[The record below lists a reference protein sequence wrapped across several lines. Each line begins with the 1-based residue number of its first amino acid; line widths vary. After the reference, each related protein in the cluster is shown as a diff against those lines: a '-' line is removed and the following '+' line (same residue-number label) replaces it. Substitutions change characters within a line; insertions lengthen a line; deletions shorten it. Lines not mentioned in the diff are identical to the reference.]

1 MVALAL
7 AGVGLYG
14 VLDYSVQHRTREI
27 GIRMAIGARGG
38 DIARSVTGSVSAA
51 VTCGAVA
58 GAGLGV
64 AAARSVESL
73 LFGVRI
79 ADPRLLLAP
88 AACILA
94 VALVAALRPVLRAV
108 RVDPANTLRAE

>member
-1 MVALAL
+1 M
-7 AGVGLYG
+7 
-14 VLDYSVQHRTREI
+14 
-27 GIRMAIGARGG
+27 
-38 DIARSVTGSVSAA
+38 
-51 VTCGAVA
+51 CGAVA

-64 AAARSVESL
+64 VAARSVESL